1 MVSETSVQSASIR
14 TATTHDIEAIRLID
28 AQVYPLPWSSKMV
41 HAQITGPNRL
51 HLVAEIDGV
60 VVGHAGILFL
70 DDVGHVSTVAV
81 DPSMQRRR
89 IGFELMLT
97 LLRSAF
103 DKDCSAVTLEVRSGN
118 TAAMSMYRQ
127 FAMAPT
133 GVRRGYYAD
142 TGDDALILWSPA
154 LDASYAQRLGS
165 LESAVMGDR
174 R

>member
-1 MVSETSVQSASIR
+1 MVPETSVQYASVR
-14 TATTHDIEAIRLID
+14 TATADDVEAIRLID
-28 AQVYPLPWSSKMV
+28 AQVYPKPWSAKMV
-41 HAQITGPNRL
+41 HAQICGPNRL
-51 HLVAEIDGV
+51 HLVAEIDGM

-89 IGFELMLT
+89 IGFELMLA

-103 DKDCSAVTLEVRSGN
+103 DNNCSAVTLEVRSGN

-127 FAMAPT
+127 FGMAPT

-142 TGDDALILWSPA
+142 TGDDALILWSPT
-154 LDASYAQRLGS
+154 LDARYEQRLRS
-165 LESAVMGDR
+165 LESAVMGDA
-174 R
+174 